1 MNSKIKEQIRHEI
14 SVILDEEDGRG
25 IIHTVSYAL
34 GDTLRDLS
42 NRLIF
47 HSSID
52 KEVQFQKFIDT
63 PGSVFVSPSSTRG
76 VDLKGDL
83 SRWAVILKCP
93 YLSLGDYHIQQRL
106 FNSGRWGQLW
116 YSSQA
121 IDNIVQ
127 ASGRIVRDF
136 DDYGTVYILDT
147 QVGKLLE
154 KNSGLFPRWYREA
167 IEYE

>member
-1 MNSKIKEQIRHEI
+1 MNKTLVKEIRHEI
-14 SVILDEEDGRG
+14 SIILDEESGRG
-25 IIHTVSYAL
+25 IIHCVSYAL

-42 NRLIF
+42 DRLIF
-47 HSSID
+47 HGSTD
-52 KEVQFQKFIDT
+52 KEVQFQKFINT

-76 VDLKGDL
+76 VDLKGEL
-83 SRWAVILKCP
+83 ARWAVILKCP

-106 FNSGRWGQLW
+106 FNSGKWGQMW

-136 DDYGTVYILDT
+136 DDYGTVYILDM
-147 QVGKLLE
+147 QVGKLLQ
-154 KNSGLFPRWYREA
+154 KNANLFPRWYRDA

>member
-1 MNSKIKEQIRHEI
+1 MNKTLVKEIRNEI
-14 SVILDEEDGRG
+14 SIILGEEDGRG

-34 GDTLRDLS
+34 GDTLRNLS

-47 HSSID
+47 HGSTD
-52 KEVQFQKFIDT
+52 KEIQFQKFIKT

-83 SRWAVILKCP
+83 ARWAVILKCP

-106 FNSGRWGQLW
+106 FNSGKWGSLW

-121 IDNIVQ
+121 ADNIVQ
-127 ASGRIVRDF
+127 ACGRIVRDF
-136 DDYGTVYILDT
+136 DDYGTTYILDM
-147 QVGKLLE
+147 QIGKLL
-154 KNSGLFPRWYREA
+154 KRNANLFPRWWRDSV
-167 IEYE
+167 EYE

>member
-1 MNSKIKEQIRHEI
+1 MNKTLVKEIRNEI
-14 SVILDEEDGRG
+14 SIILGEEDGRG
-25 IIHTVSYAL
+25 IVHCVSYAL
-34 GDTLRDLS
+34 GNTLRSLS
-42 NRLIF
+42 DRLIF
-47 HSSID
+47 HGSLD
-52 KEVQFQKFIDT
+52 KDIQFQKFIKT

-83 SRWAVILKCP
+83 GRWAVILKCP
-93 YLSLGDYHIQQRL
+93 WLYLGDHHIQQRV
-106 FNSGRWGQLW
+106 FNSGKWGKTW
-116 YSSQA
+116 FASQA
-121 IDNIVQ
+121 IDTIIQ

-154 KNSGLFPRWYREA
+154 KNANLFSRWYRDA

>member
-34 GDTLRDLS
+34 GNVLIGL
-42 NRLIF
+42 NPRLIF
-47 HSSID
+47 HNSVD
-52 KEVQFQKFIDT
+52 KEVQFRKFIKT

-76 VDLKGDL
+76 VDLKGEL
-83 SRWAVILKCP
+83 GRWAVILKCP

-106 FNSGRWGQLW
+106 FNSGKWGQMW

-136 DDYGTVYILDT
+136 DDYGTVYILDM
-147 QVGKLLE
+147 QVGKLLQ
-154 KNSGLFPRWYREA
+154 KNSGLFPKWYRDA
-167 IEYE
+167 IEFE

>member
-1 MNSKIKEQIRHEI
+1 MNKTLVKEIRNEI
-14 SVILDEEDGRG
+14 SIILDEECGRG
-25 IIHTVSYAL
+25 IIHCTSYAL
-34 GDTLRDLS
+34 GNTLFDL
-42 NRLIF
+42 NTRLIF
-47 HSSID
+47 HNSLD
-52 KEVQFQKFIDT
+52 KEVQFQKFINT

-83 SRWAVILKCP
+83 ARWAVILKCP

-106 FNSGRWGQLW
+106 FNSGKWGQMW

-147 QVGKLLE
+147 QVGKLLQ
-154 KNSGLFPRWYREA
+154 KNANLFPRWYREA

>member
-42 NRLIF
+42 NRLIH
-47 HSSID
+47 HSSLD
-52 KEVQFQKFIDT
+52 KEVQFQKFINT

-93 YLSLGDYHIQQRL
+93 WLYLGDHHIQQRV
-106 FNSGRWGQLW
+106 FNSGKWGKTW
-116 YSSQA
+116 FASQA
-121 IDNIVQ
+121 IDTIIQ

-147 QVGKLLE
+147 QVGKLLQ
-154 KNSGLFPRWYREA
+154 KNANLFPRWYREP